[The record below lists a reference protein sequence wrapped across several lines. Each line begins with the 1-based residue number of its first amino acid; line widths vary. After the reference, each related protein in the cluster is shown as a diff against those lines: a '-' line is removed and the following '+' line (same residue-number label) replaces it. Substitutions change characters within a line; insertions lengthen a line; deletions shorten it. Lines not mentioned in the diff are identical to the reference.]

1 MAFNDIERKRVE
13 NEAAAFVEKVRPPAH
28 VRPKLDIGYR
38 VENQNVLIFE
48 IRPGFRDPGSKH
60 EGYVAKATY
69 VRKDNV
75 WKVYWMRQD
84 LKWHS
89 YPPKPVVTSLE
100 AFFEEVSADPNACF
114 WG

>member
-48 IRPGFRDPGSKH
+48 IRPSFRDPSSKH

-69 VRKDNV
+69 VRTDKC
-75 WKVYWMRQD
+75 
-84 LKWHS
+84 LE
-89 YPPKPVVTSLE
+89 SLLDAPRSEMASLPAE
-100 AFFEEVSADPNACF
+100 ARSNFVGSVF
-114 WG
+114 

>member
-13 NEAAAFVEKVRPPAH
+13 NAVAAFVQTVRPPAH
-28 VRPKLDIGYR
+28 IRPKLDVGYR
-38 VENQNVLIFE
+38 VENQAVFIFE
-48 IRPGFRDPGSKH
+48 IRPSFRDPDTKH
-60 EGYVAKATY
+60 EGPVAKAVF
-69 VRKDNV
+69 VRKNNH
-75 WKVYWMRQD
+75 WKIYWMRQD

-89 YPPKPVVTSLE
+89 YPPKPIVSSLN